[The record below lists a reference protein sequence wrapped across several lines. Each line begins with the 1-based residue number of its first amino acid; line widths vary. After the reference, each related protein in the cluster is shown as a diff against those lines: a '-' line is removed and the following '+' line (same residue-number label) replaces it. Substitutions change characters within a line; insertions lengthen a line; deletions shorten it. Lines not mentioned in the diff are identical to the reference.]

1 MDPDALRGG
10 HLLGPAQGR
19 HLRPGEVLVEAAGVA
34 VGHHAVDHL
43 DPGFCPVRDGS
54 RGTEVHIVGVGRDGQ
69 HPANLGVIEHARHP
83 SRGPVA
89 AWRDTRGLRRRVGY
103 SSGTRVG
110 VALVRVSFLK
120 KGAPGATNRQ

>member
-10 HLLGPAQGR
+10 YLLGPAPGR

-43 DPGFCPVRDGS
+43 DPGFRPVRDGS
-54 RGTEVHIVGVGRDGQ
+54 RGREVHVVGVGRDGQ
-69 HPANLGVIEHARHP
+69 DPADLGVIKHARHP
-83 SRGPVA
+83 SGGLVR
-89 AWRDTRGLRRRVGY
+89 TRESTPGRLRLSY
-103 SSGTRVG
+103 LSGTRVG